1 DLDQFIRKTSI
12 EDYLHLYPQSGHFT
26 IVNKDV
32 TIEQVL
38 TIFNN
43 NRKIAGVLITEKGTA
58 MEPPISFLT
67 NADIIDLVKIIE
79 SY

>member
-1 DLDQFIRKTSI
+1 M
-12 EDYLHLYPQSGHFT
+12 YPQSGHFT
-26 IVNKDV
+26 IVRQDV

-43 NRKIAGVLITEKGTA
+43 NRKIAAVMITENGTA
-58 MEPPISFLT
+58 MERPIGFLT